1 MCAPV
6 ATGHHHH
13 HGHTTEPTGTFTRRA
28 LLRSSAALVGGVAV
42 TGTAAAGTAAAG
54 TAAAG
59 SAPAAPSAP
68 MVRGA
73 GRTVDLTHRL
83 VREFPSFFGPQAVFD
98 EVLNDYDT
106 SGFFSKKWTLEEH
119 IGTHIDTPGH
129 FDEGNLLVDQLDPSD
144 LVAPIVVIDISAKAV
159 DDPNATVTPDDLI
172 AYERRHGRIPRR
184 ALVCMNSGW
193 DQKVDDAEAFRGG
206 DGFPDLNFPGF
217 SAEATDWLA
226 ANRDPVGIGVDTM
239 SLDPGDSS
247 DFAVHNEFLA
257 TGRYG
262 IESLANLGSIPP
274 RGAVAFVGPVPW
286 EDGSGAP
293 CRVIATR

>member
-6 ATGHHHH
+6 AIGHR
-13 HGHTTEPTGTFTRRA
+13 HTHATEPPGALTRRN
-28 LLRSSAALVGGVAV
+28 LLRSSAALAGGAALVGGPAAV
-42 TGTAAAGTAAAG
+42 
-54 TAAAG
+54 G
-59 SAPAAPSAP
+59 SASAAPP
-68 MVRGA
+68 VRRGRR
-73 GRTVDLTHRL
+73 RTVDLTHRL
-83 VREFPSFFGPQAVFD
+83 VRDFPSFFGPQAVFD

-106 SGFFSKKWTLEEH
+106 SGFFSKKWTVEEH
-119 IGTHIDTPGH
+119 IGTHLDTPGH
-129 FDEGNLLVDQLDPSD
+129 FDEGNLLVDQLDPAD
-144 LVAPIVVIDISAKAV
+144 LVAPIVVVDITAKAM

-172 AYERRHGRIPRR
+172 AYERGHGRIPRR
-184 ALVCMNSGW
+184 ALVCMSSGW

-217 SAEATDWLA
+217 SADATDWLV

-239 SLDPGDSS
+239 SLDPGDSA
-247 DFAVHNEFLA
+247 DFAVHNEFLS

-262 IESLANLGSIPP
+262 IESLANLGRIPP
-274 RGAVAFVGPVPW
+274 RGAVAVVGPVPW

>member
-13 HGHTTEPTGTFTRRA
+13 HGHEAESSGSFTRRN
-28 LLRSSAALVGGVAV
+28 LLRSSAALVGG
-42 TGTAAAGTAAAG
+42 AAFAGA
-54 TAAAG
+54 AAAG
-59 SAPAAPSAP
+59 SASAAPAP
-68 MVRGA
+68 MQRGA

-83 VREFPSFFGPQAVFD
+83 VRQFPSFFGPQAVFD
-98 EVLNDYDT
+98 EVLNDFDT

-119 IGTHIDTPGH
+119 IGTHIDSPGH
-129 FDEGNLLVDQLDPSD
+129 FDEGNLLVDQLDSSD
-144 LVAPIVVIDISAKAV
+144 LVAPIVVIDIAAKAM

-184 ALVCMNSGW
+184 ALVCMDSGW

-206 DGFPDLNFPGF
+206 VGFPDLNFPGF
-217 SAEATDWLA
+217 SADATDWLV

-262 IESLANLGSIPP
+262 IENLANLGSIPP

>member
-1 MCAPV
+1 MCAPI
-6 ATGHHHH
+6 ATDHHHSH
-13 HGHTTEPTGTFTRRA
+13 STESSGSLTRRN
-28 LLRSSAALVGGVAV
+28 LLRSSAAIAGGAALVG
-42 TGTAAAGTAAAG
+42 
-54 TAAAG
+54 AG
-59 SAPAAPSAP
+59 SAAPAAAF
-68 MVRGA
+68 RGRRLRDA
-73 GRTVDLTHRL
+73 VDLTHRL
-83 VREFPSFFGPQAVFD
+83 VRDFPSFFGPQVVFD
-98 EVLNDYDT
+98 EVVNDFDT
-106 SGFFSKKWTLEEH
+106 SGFFSKRWTLEEH
-119 IGTHIDTPGH
+119 IGTHLDSPGH
-129 FDEGNLLVDQLDPSD
+129 FDQGNRLVDELDPDD
-144 LVAPIVVIDISAKAV
+144 LVAPIVVIDISEKAK
-159 DDPNATVTPDDLI
+159 DDPNATVTPSDLV
-172 AYERRHGRIPRR
+172 AFERRYGRIPHR

-193 DQKVDDAEAFRGG
+193 AEKVDNGDAFRGG
-206 DGFPDLNFPGF
+206 VGFPDLNFPGF
-217 SAEATDWLA
+217 SADATDWLV

>member
-13 HGHTTEPTGTFTRRA
+13 HHNHAAEGHAAEPSASVTRRN
-28 LLRSSAALVGGVAV
+28 LLRSSAALVGG
-42 TGTAAAGTAAAG
+42 AAFAGTAAAG

-59 SAPAAPSAP
+59 SAPTAPAP

-83 VREFPSFFGPQAVFD
+83 VREFPSFFGPPAVFD
-98 EVLNDYDT
+98 EVVNDFDT
-106 SGFFSKKWTLEEH
+106 SGFFSKRWTFEEH

-144 LVAPIVVIDISAKAV
+144 LVAPIVVIDITAKAM

-193 DQKVDDAEAFRGG
+193 DQKVDDAKAFRGG
-206 DGFPDLNFPGF
+206 FGFPDLNFPGF
-217 SAEATDWLA
+217 SADATDWLV

-274 RGAVAFVGPVPW
+274 RGAVAFVGAVPW